1 MTTFTHQLH
10 QAQSMSE
17 LQQVAS
23 RCQACGLRQ
32 SCKGV
37 VFGQGAIDARLMVIG
52 EGPGADEDRLGL
64 PFVGKAGQ
72 LLDRILAA
80 GGFDRNRNVYIAN
93 VVKCRPPGNRT
104 PLPEERD
111 ACLPILREQFRR
123 IRPPVVL
130 LLGATALQAIVA
142 PDARITQAHGHWV
155 EKGGVWFMPTYHP
168 AALLRNPELKKDVWN
183 DLQMVIA
190 KYREL
195 VNPEHGQ

>member
-1 MTTFTHQLH
+1 
-10 QAQSMSE
+10 
-17 LQQVAS
+17 
-23 RCQACGLRQ
+23 
-32 SCKGV
+32 
-37 VFGQGAIDARLMVIG
+37 MVIG

-80 GGFDRNRNVYIAN
+80 GSFSRETNVYVAN

-123 IRPPVVL
+123 IRPPIVL
-130 LLGATALQAIVA
+130 LLGSTALQAILD
-142 PDARITQAHGHWV
+142 PQARITQSRGQWS
-155 EKGGVWFMPTYHP
+155 EKGGVWFMATYHP
-168 AALLRNPELKKDVWN
+168 AALLRNPQLKKDVWS
-183 DLQMVIA
+183 DLKLVMN

-195 VNPEHGQ
+195 VNADHGLANGNI